1 METVNNN
8 SSNSK
13 HKFNNDILLWLLVWC
28 LLIGGIFANYYF
40 GELSWALRFAG
51 WILLVCALVGLVA
64 ITDKGKKLWKFAKD
78 ARIELLKVVWPKREE
93 TMKITMVIAIMVVAT
108 SMVLWGVDTILLW
121 LVGLLVKA
129 L

>member
-8 SSNSK
+8 SSNNK
-13 HKFNNDILLWLLVWC
+13 HKFNSDILLWSLIWG

-40 GELSWALRFAG
+40 NELSWALRFAG
-51 WILLVCALVGLVA
+51 WILLFCVLVGLVA

-78 ARIELLKVVWPKREE
+78 AKIELLKVVWPKREE
-93 TMKITMVIAIMVVAT
+93 TMKITMVIAIMVVVT
-108 SMVLWGVDTILLW
+108 SIVLWGVDTILLW
-121 LVGLLVKA
+121 MVGLLVKA